1 VSLELDHLTKN
12 FSGLKAVHE
21 VSFTVDP
28 GEILGLIGPN
38 GAGKTTIF
46 NLVTGFITPSN
57 GDIRFEGENISRIK
71 PHELAK
77 KGIVRT
83 FQITNLFPNLTVY
96 KNVLIGRHLIYNL
109 GFWASLFGFRK
120 RKHKM
125 ELDDKKIIEL
135 LRLVK
140 LEAIKDEIVQ
150 NVPGGYQNLIQ
161 IITALAA
168 EPKILL
174 LDEPTGGLNPEEI
187 HQVANLISQ
196 IRDLGIAILLVEHN
210 MQVIMGICDRIV
222 VLNHGQKIAEG
233 TPPEIKSNEDVI
245 EAYLGSEEIA

>member
-1 VSLELDHLTKN
+1 
-12 FSGLKAVHE
+12 
-21 VSFTVDP
+21 
-28 GEILGLIGPN
+28 
-38 GAGKTTIF
+38 
-46 NLVTGFITPSN
+46 
-57 GDIRFEGENISRIK
+57 
-71 PHELAK
+71 
-77 KGIVRT
+77 
-83 FQITNLFPNLTVY
+83 
-96 KNVLIGRHLIYNL
+96 
-109 GFWASLFGFRK
+109 
-120 RKHKM
+120 M